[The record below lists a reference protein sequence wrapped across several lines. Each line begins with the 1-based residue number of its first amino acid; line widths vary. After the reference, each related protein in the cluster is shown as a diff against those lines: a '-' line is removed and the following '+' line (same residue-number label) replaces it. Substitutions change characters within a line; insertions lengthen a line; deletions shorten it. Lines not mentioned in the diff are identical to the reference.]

1 MGMEQLSSISSM
13 QVQTMTRPATTP
25 KVNNDVAEGTASEV
39 TVPKMDSNTIAV
51 AKSQEGNGKQKQG
64 QEGQESQQQI
74 SNESIKKA
82 VENLNKT
89 LSNSEAIFGIHEK
102 TNRVTIKIVDKQ
114 TKEVIKELPPEKT
127 LNMIAKV
134 WEIAGLLVDERR

>member
-1 MGMEQLSSISSM
+1 MGMEPLSSISSM

-51 AKSQEGNGKQKQG
+51 AKSHEGNGKQKQG

-74 SNESIKKA
+74 SEQF
-82 VENLNKT
+82 L
-89 LSNSEAIFGIHEK
+89 
-102 TNRVTIKIVDKQ
+102 
-114 TKEVIKELPPEKT
+114 
-127 LNMIAKV
+127 
-134 WEIAGLLVDERR
+134 

>member
-1 MGMEQLSSISSM
+1 
-13 QVQTMTRPATTP
+13 
-25 KVNNDVAEGTASEV
+25 
-39 TVPKMDSNTIAV
+39 MDSNTIAV
-51 AKSQEGNGKQKQG
+51 AKSHEGNGKQKQG
-64 QEGQESQQQI
+64 QEGQEAQQQI

-89 LSNSEAIFGIHEK
+89 LNNSEAIFGIHEK